1 MFKFSILESILLA
14 LVGYCTILQVLAV
27 TCYHL
32 DGSNAG
38 PSNTLCN
45 PNATGTTE
53 SHSACCNSANADAC
67 LSTGLCLNSL
77 SRQQSHMLWATGC
90 TDSTFQDPSCPQY
103 CHGGKF
109 DNAHLKACNDSNF
122 WCCESDANILTTEEC
137 CGASFKLSQPIG
149 TVIAQ
154 MKSGVGAI
162 PVATSLPSISDS
174 PETPP
179 GIPTGA
185 IAGLAIEGGIL
196 ALTLMGLG
204 LTLWRNRM
212 LGKKMKAAEAAAAD
226 AAATAAAAAAR
237 MNTATT
243 NDYRWQHSPTHAV
256 PEMATYG
263 YGSAIEG
270 DPVKRNE
277 LDTSGF
283 NVRPEL
289 PGTDVMGP
297 ELSSSPM
304 TPGSPRSPLS

>member
-1 MFKFSILESILLA
+1 MWKVSILRRTLLV
-14 LVGYCTILQVLAV
+14 LVGYSAILQVLAV

-45 PNATGTTE
+45 PNATGTTN

-137 CGASFKLSQPIG
+137 CNNAFKLSQPIG

-154 MKSGVGAI
+154 MQSGIGAI
-162 PVATSLPSISDS
+162 PLATSSPYTSNSSEISS
-174 PETPP
+174 
-179 GIPTGA
+179 GIPAGA
-185 IAGLAIEGGIL
+185 IAGLAVEGAIL
-196 ALTLMGLG
+196 LLTLAGLG
-204 LTLWRNRM
+204 FTLWRNRK
-212 LGKKMKAAEAAAAD
+212 LGKKMKEAEI
-226 AAATAAAAAAR
+226 AAAAAAATIAAHS
-237 MNTATT
+237 NATAT
-243 NDYRWQHSPTHAV
+243 NHHQWQQSPVNSHAV

-270 DPVKRNE
+270 DPAKRNE
-277 LDTSGF
+277 LDSPGF
-283 NVRPEL
+283 NARTEL
-289 PGTDVMGP
+289 ADTAVKGS

-304 TPGSPRSPLS
+304 SPNSPRSPFS